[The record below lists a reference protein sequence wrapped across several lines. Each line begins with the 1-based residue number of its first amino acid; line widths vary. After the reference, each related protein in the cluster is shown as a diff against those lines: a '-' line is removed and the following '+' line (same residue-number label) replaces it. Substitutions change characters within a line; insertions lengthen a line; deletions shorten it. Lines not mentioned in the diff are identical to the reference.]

1 MSHRLLATLLAIVIP
16 LLFAPTPIAGQGN
29 TASREAWTPPQ
40 TPWGHPD
47 LQGTWSNA
55 STTPLERPAD
65 LAGQEVLTDEEWAA
79 RNSVAGLSDD
89 RPVGD
94 PVGFYNDYWLEQGEL
109 SKSTSLIVDPPDG
122 KLPPTTAAEQQRQST
137 RTNSG
142 SAIRG
147 LRFASW
153 EDFNTLDRCITRG
166 LPGAMMPGVA
176 YNHNYQILQTPDYVA
191 IVVEMVHDAR
201 IIRLDGGQAL
211 SHSVRQWLGDSR
223 GHWDGNT
230 LVVETANFTDKIQQ
244 RTGTVA
250 GGDEHLRVIERFT
263 RVDADTID
271 YRVTVIDPTVWATP
285 WTAAAPMTS
294 MEGALYEYA
303 CHEGNYAIPNAL
315 RGSRAED
322 DAEAQDTNPRSR

>member
-1 MSHRLLATLLAIVIP
+1 MSHRVLATWLMLVVP
-16 LLFAPTPIAGQGN
+16 MLFVAMPVAGQET
-29 TASREAWTPPQ
+29 TAAQETWSPPQ

-55 STTPLERPAD
+55 STTPLERLAD

-79 RNSVAGLSDD
+79 RNVVAGLSDD

-109 SKSTSLIVDPPDG
+109 SKRTSLIVDPANG
-122 KLPPTTAAEQQRQST
+122 RLPPTTAKEQQRQST
-137 RTNSG
+137 RRSSF
-142 SAIRG
+142 SAIDG
-147 LRFASW
+147 AGFDSW
-153 EDFNTLDRCITRG
+153 EDFNALDRCITRG
-166 LPGAMMPGVA
+166 LPGAMMPGVY

-201 IIRLDGGQAL
+201 IIPLDGRPAL
-211 SHSVRQWLGDSR
+211 PGSVRQWLGHSR
-223 GHWDGNT
+223 GHWNGNT

-250 GGDEHLRVIERFT
+250 GGDENLRVVERFT

-271 YRVTVIDPTVWATP
+271 YRVTVTDPTVWTEP
-285 WTAAAPMTS
+285 WTATAPMTA

-303 CHEGNYAIPNAL
+303 CHEGNYAVPNSL
-315 RGSRAED
+315 RGSRAQ
-322 DAEAQDTNPRSR
+322 EATGAR